1 MLFLNSK
8 PFAVYIARFWSITL
22 SSLANNSLNFI
33 TFGCLQYYDL
43 IYLFLSSVYNE
54 HSNIKWNSSSS
65 LLHIVHFFQIL
76 GCLLVYA
83 TSQTLLAAYKRTY
96 STLTWLSYILLLLIY
111 LDMFEI
117 WNLQIVLC
125 FCPWGW
131 IYVFIERVYVLTINS
146 PFN

>member
-54 HSNIKWNSSSS
+54 HSNIKWYSSSS
-65 LLHIVHFFQIL
+65 LLHIVHFL
-76 GCLLVYA
+76 SDMGM
-83 TSQTLLAAYKRTY
+83 LAGLCHLPD
-96 STLTWLSYILLLLIY
+96 STCSLWEDIFN
-111 LDMFEI
+111 LDVAFLYFVI
-117 WNLQIVLC
+117 VNISRYGWNFKFANSL
-125 FCPWGW
+125 
-131 IYVFIERVYVLTINS
+131 YVFALEDEFMS
-146 PFN
+146 S